1 MLIITGLSLILFRRF
16 HFDIFQQRSPGR
28 NLKAR
33 KPVPVGVFTGKYK
46 KQRRTKVESHQA
58 VNEQW
63 VMFVIAAP
71 TSRSGNFP
79 QVFAERA
86 LIHVSEMTG

>member
-1 MLIITGLSLILFRRF
+1 MLIITGLSLILLRRF

-46 KQRRTKVESHQA
+46 KQRRTEVESHQV

-63 VMFVIAAP
+63 VMFVIGTP
-71 TSRSGNFP
+71 KSRSSNFP
-79 QVFAERA
+79 QAFTEIA
-86 LIHVSEMTG
+86 LFHVSEMAG